1 MSETIAQPQIPIEQ
15 IIANELSVSSRQVWA
30 AIKLLDDGATVPFI
44 ARYRKEV
51 TGGLTDTHLRLLSE
65 RVEYLRELEDQR
77 QSVLRNIDS
86 QGKLNESLKKAIE
99 DAKTK
104 AELEDLYLP
113 FRLKKTSKAQSARE
127 MGLE

>member
-86 QGKLNESLKKAIE
+86 QGKLNESLKKN
-99 DAKTK
+99 
-104 AELEDLYLP
+104 Y
-113 FRLKKTSKAQSARE
+113 
-127 MGLE
+127 